1 MVRLADRRRHGARP
15 STLAGS
21 EAGTTLI
28 EMLVALGITAGVL
41 GASGAL
47 AGQMQG
53 SYRLQVET
61 AEAQQEARYA
71 IEWITRHLRSAGNN
85 PYALTV
91 TPCPVAGTP
100 VMGIRLDPDGDG
112 VDDDIRIQ
120 SDRFPANGLIGGG
133 ASNCTEAGE
142 DVTISHDPAALTL
155 RLQDNNLGD
164 APEAMTDALVGAL
177 HFVYRDADGNVTR
190 LESAVAFVET
200 SVTVQSRVN
209 DPATNAPRTST
220 LRADVRVRNR

>member
-1 MVRLADRRRHGARP
+1 MVR
-15 STLAGS
+15 LAGS

-28 EMLVALGITAGVL
+28 EMLIALGITAGVL

-85 PYALTV
+85 PYALAV

-142 DVTISHDPAALTL
+142 DVTISHDPATLTL
-155 RLQDNNLGD
+155 RLQDNNLGG
-164 APEAMTDALVGAL
+164 APEPMTDALVGACASCTGTPTGTS
-177 HFVYRDADGNVTR
+177 RASRARWR
-190 LESAVAFVET
+190 LSRQA
-200 SVTVQSRVN
+200 SRCSRVS
-209 DPATNAPRTST
+209 TIPRRMRRGQARCM
-220 LRADVRVRNR
+220 LRFA